1 MRIPWSTPSRGQASR
16 QRSRS
21 RKVAPPSS
29 RLPRF
34 LRPSV
39 TFLHEAYGELKKAH
53 WPTRETALNLTLV
66 VIAVS
71 LVTGVFLSGVD
82 YIFAKLFALLVQ
94 QGT

>member
-1 MRIPWSTPSRGQASR
+1 MRLPWSTPSAGRATR
-16 QRSRS
+16 QHTRSR
-21 RKVAPPSS
+21 RQAPTS

-34 LRPSV
+34 LVPPV
-39 TFLHEAYGELKKAH
+39 TFLQEAWGELKKAH
-53 WPTRETALNLTLV
+53 WPTREAALNLTLV

-94 QGT
+94 EGL